1 MTIGENG
8 SKRCPTCGG
17 RLEQGLAN
25 IPFIF
30 DGTVIV
36 VKQVPAEICSDC
48 HEPFMAGYA
57 TDEVMS
63 LLNQLR
69 TLPSEVTVVNYPAPL
84 AV

>member
-1 MTIGENG
+1 MTIGEST

-17 RLEQGLAN
+17 YLEQGLAN

-36 VKQVPAEICSDC
+36 IKQVPAEICSDC

-69 TLPSEVTVVNYPAPL
+69 KLPSEVSVVNYPAPL

>member
-1 MTIGENG
+1 MTIGEG
-8 SKRCPTCGG
+8 VGKPCPTCGG
-17 RLEQGLAN
+17 RLEKGLAN

-30 DGTVIV
+30 GDAVIV
-36 VKQVPAEICSDC
+36 IKQVPAEICGDC

-69 TLPSEVTVVNYPAPL
+69 ALPSEVTVVNYPAPL